1 MVSPGNISASNV
13 IQAEHVV
20 FRCLKYTVRAI
31 KEKRGHGFEQ
41 GVHQRVWREERRQG
55 RNIISKI
62 KVIKRRDKML
72 VVTYNLIAETQPS
85 YMVNVKSKV
94 KDCFERLFNN

>member
-1 MVSPGNISASNV
+1 
-13 IQAEHVV
+13 
-20 FRCLKYTVRAI
+20 
-31 KEKRGHGFEQ
+31 
-41 GVHQRVWREERRQG
+41 
-55 RNIISKI
+55 
-62 KVIKRRDKML
+62 ML